1 MEPTVE
7 VRESVVDYVSMVNR
21 LDDGRGDTAE
31 VAREV
36 ADLCHNTLSGHA
48 SAMRNREGFREA
60 GSIDRLCSLLLQESK
75 DADISEQVARALG
88 NLTCDNLENCS
99 AVVRLGAVPT
109 ITALLLNGELRTKEC
124 AAATIHNIAFTGHL
138 NREAV
143 VSANGVVRGLISL
156 LGEGL
161 TENSKLQAAAA
172 LTSIITLSSVKE
184 ETLQHSNI
192 TDADKRP
199 QTQVFN
205 QRKEPDYSH
214 YSFLILT
221 YPNSNDRRPKLAVY
235 TCWFRYFA
243 TQSLEASRKSTHSRL
258 CEHLFLDIPRICRPL
273 PSMVAFLP
281 S

>member
-172 LTSIITLSSVKE
+172 LTSIITLSSVKA

-258 CEHLFLDIPRICRPL
+258 CEH
-273 PSMVAFLP
+273 
-281 S
+281 